1 MSLRSDQAGE
11 LLRARGLRSTPQRR
25 AILGAFQGGPTEHL
39 SADEVH
45 ARAAESLPDLSRGT
59 VYATL
64 AEFSE
69 LGLLSASGAPEPVR
83 YETNTTHH
91 SHFRCRL
98 CLRIFDLVSGLQNP
112 EEITDAGFSVERVD
126 TRAEGI
132 CAECNDYNA
141 GLKAGARA
149 ISRSGPD
156 RRHARCARRRH
167 HGPRRPTRSAATG
180 RHPPGPDPHRV
191 RRSRRFRRATGS
203 RHQPPRQPGRPPPP
217 HRRHRQTPRLLRR
230 QHPPGAMG
238 HRLGVPGVLRRARAE
253 INRINPLR
261 RPPVLQRPHPRR
273 LSSRPRPDH
282 GRQPHPHR
290 RALPPRHPRRRNPNN
305 IRRRSWPPPLAR
317 KSRNHRQERA
327 ATLARIPTHAALAH
341 HPRHSPPASARE
353 NASLSPGASRWK
365 RRLPRPSG
373 S

>member
-1 MSLRSDQAGE
+1 MTLRSEQAGE
-11 LLRARGLRSTPQRR
+11 VLRARGLRSTPQRR

-45 ARAAESLPDLSRGT
+45 ARASQSLPDLSRGT

-98 CLRIFDLVSGLQNP
+98 CLRIFDLVSGLQDP
-112 EEITDAGFSVERVD
+112 EEITDPGFSVERID

-141 GLKAGARA
+141 GLRAGARA
-149 ISRSGPD
+149 ISQSGPAAD
-156 RRHARCARRRH
+156 TLAAPGVATANLDGPLGALLLAATPQGLIRVAFEGHGDFDALRARATSRRGSQAARRHLDEPPPNSATTSPATPTGCS
-167 HGPRRPTRSAATG
+167 GPSTG
-180 RHPPGPDPHRV
+180 R
-191 RRSRRFRRATGS
+191 FWII
-203 RHQPPRQPGRPPPP
+203 
-217 HRRHRQTPRLLRR
+217 
-230 QHPPGAMG
+230 
-238 HRLGVPGVLRRARAE
+238 RRARAE

-261 RPPVLQRPHPRR
+261 QPPVLQRPSQRR
-273 LSSRPRPDH
+273 LGSRPRLDH

-290 RALPPRHPRRRNPNN
+290 RALPSRHPRRRDPNN
-305 IRRRSWPPPLAR
+305 IRRRY
-317 KSRNHRQERA
+317 
-327 ATLARIPTHAALAH
+327 
-341 HPRHSPPASARE
+341 
-353 NASLSPGASRWK
+353 
-365 RRLPRPSG
+365 
-373 S
+373 